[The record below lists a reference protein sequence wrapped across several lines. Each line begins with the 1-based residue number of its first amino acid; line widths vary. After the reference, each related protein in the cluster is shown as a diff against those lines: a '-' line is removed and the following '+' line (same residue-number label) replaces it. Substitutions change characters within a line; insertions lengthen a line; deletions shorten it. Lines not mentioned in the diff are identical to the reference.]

1 MLRKLL
7 IGRVVVLVAER
18 RAVARAVP
26 LEIAFAEC
34 VRSVRVYDKDR
45 LTIDAASGSCSPTS
59 SPTPKMRWSGPCT
72 QTG

>member
-7 IGRVVVLVAER
+7 IGLVVLLVAEH

-26 LEIAFAEC
+26 LEIAFAEGL
-34 VRSVRVYDKDR
+34 RSVRVYDKDG

-59 SPTPKMRWSGPCT
+59 SPTPKMRWSGP
-72 QTG
+72 